1 MPDLPPEPQS
11 FARWRGSLRELWC
24 ANSEK
29 KKHMKLPK
37 NIVKFRLA
45 GFPLDA
51 LDQKRMRRLRRA
63 SDRTGVP
70 IPALISEA
78 VDQVIEARLAEAE
91 LPKKIVKFPSGRTIV
106 CSSKQNSRF

>member
-1 MPDLPPEPQS
+1 
-11 FARWRGSLRELWC
+11 
-24 ANSEK
+24 
-29 KKHMKLPK
+29 MKLPK